1 MYTITLFSKD
11 YIEEIFQTTSSGL
24 KEKSLNAARME
35 LQGMT
40 PDPINTM
47 LERQPRE
54 AALQKRQER
63 KQMSVKDV
71 PPTTPGI

>member
-1 MYTITLFSKD
+1 M
-11 YIEEIFQTTSSGL
+11 
-24 KEKSLNAARME
+24 KEKNLNAARIE

-54 AALQKRQER
+54 EAIQKRQER

-71 PPTTPGI
+71 LPTTPGTFSS